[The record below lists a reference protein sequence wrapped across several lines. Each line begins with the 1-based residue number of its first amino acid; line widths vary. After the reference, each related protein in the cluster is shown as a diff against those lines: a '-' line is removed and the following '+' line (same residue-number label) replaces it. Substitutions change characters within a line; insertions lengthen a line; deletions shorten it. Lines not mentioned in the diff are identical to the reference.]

1 MRFLGLDLGTRTL
14 GIAVSDRTNTIAS
27 PLKTIRFK
35 ESEYTSVIPELKSIV
50 MEKGI
55 TDFVLGLPKNMNN
68 SLGFASE
75 RSLNFKKLLE
85 DNFALPVHLVDERL
99 TTVEAENIL
108 LMSDHSRKK
117 RKKVIDNVASSL
129 ILDTY
134 LKGRKENERRKTNNE

>member
-85 DNFALPVHLVDERL
+85 DNFTLPVHLVDERL